1 VRIAEVELNA
11 AVAAMRNRQVDGFAS
26 GSSHP
31 TANVQELAATLPIR
45 LLSMT
50 PEQVNMVTVQDP
62 SAGPVTIAAGTYTGQ
77 TQPVH
82 TVGIPVGAYTTAS
95 MPDDVA
101 YEIVKVFWERRAE
114 MGRVNPW
121 WNAVARDQI
130 GGIGIKLHP
139 GALRYYTEVGATIPA
154 GMR

>member
-1 VRIAEVELNA
+1 
-11 AVAAMRNRQVDGFAS
+11 
-26 GSSHP
+26 
-31 TANVQELAATLPIR
+31 
-45 LLSMT
+45 MT
-50 PEQVNMVTVQDP
+50 PDQIRMVMEQDP
-62 SAGPVTIAAGTYTGQ
+62 SASPVTIAANTYNGQ
-77 TQPVH
+77 TQAVN
-82 TVGIPVGAYTTAS
+82 TVGIPVGAYTTAA

-101 YEIVKVFWERRAE
+101 YEIVKTFWERREE

-139 GALRYYTEVGATIPA
+139 GALRYYTEVGVAVPA